1 MFLFCFPVSV
11 PHSQDRVYHF
21 APLSNHR
28 KWALNTG
35 GVGWKLPAAKRTM
48 NQAGWSRPRGQEA
61 RSYLHGKSDK
71 ALDLRTAAA
80 VKKALVPSTHRSSDE
95 SRPNSYPHLGKGKAG
110 WVIFSGITEKE
121 HFTGSDLQSLQEQE
135 KSPNPLR
142 VCVLGVLGQAESTSG
157 LNYGQTLQPLLWP
170 RTTIN

>member
-1 MFLFCFPVSV
+1 MFFFCFPASV

-35 GVGWKLPAAKRTM
+35 GGDGNSCSQKNNEPGRVI
-48 NQAGWSRPRGQEA
+48 QAQGSGSQTHSMESQTRHWI
-61 RSYLHGKSDK
+61 LW
-71 ALDLRTAAA
+71 TAAA

-95 SRPNSYPHLGKGKAG
+95 LPPQLLSPFGGRGRQVESYL
-110 WVIFSGITEKE
+110 GITEKE
-121 HFTGSDLQSLQEQE
+121 HFTGSDCRVYREQE

-142 VCVLGVLGQAESTSG
+142 VCVPQGSKSSRIHI
-157 LNYGQTLQPLLWP
+157 
-170 RTTIN
+170 RT

>member
-1 MFLFCFPVSV
+1 MFLFCFPASV

-35 GVGWKLPAAKRTM
+35 GVRWKLPAAKRTM
-48 NQAGWSRPRGQEA
+48 NQAEWSRPRGQEA

-95 SRPNSYPHLGKGKAG
+95 PRPNSYPHLGKGKAG

-142 VCVLGVLGQAESTSG
+142 VCVLRVLSQAESTSG

-170 RTTIN
+170 RTIIN